1 MGNEYLG
8 LGTPA
13 VATQARG
20 KKHQNETKD
29 QKSGFELRG
38 QQWNWLKKSVKTDRS
53 LKARS
58 KHDPRQVSRVSH
70 MWGWKRL
77 G

>member
-13 VATQARG
+13 VVTQARG

-29 QKSGFELRG
+29 QKSGFEPG
-38 QQWNWLKKSVKTDRS
+38 VQQWNWLRKTGKTDRS
-53 LKARS
+53 LKART
-58 KHDPRQVSRVSH
+58 KYDPRRVRRVSR